1 MKKTYYFDKGKITKV
16 SSKQMPTSIDDAG
29 TGWIYTDISGMV
41 KPELQKISGQ
51 WQVVETATPQ
61 EIQAYNQAKVNE
73 QISNFVQ
80 SKKAYGQQ
88 YANEV
93 DEKIAFMM
101 NGKTLQQAENL
112 DKEIRAKIISIVQL
126 IRSGDWLTARNYI
139 DNRKLPK
146 ISEVRDLFLEVRQ
159 KARDYVANKYPN
171 K

>member
-1 MKKTYYFDKGKITKV
+1 MRKVNIDNVGNICGFDIQRKGYRLVDVENFDEIENFAKPKVQKV
-16 SSKQMPTSIDDAG
+16 SGK
-29 TGWIYTDISGMV
+29 
-41 KPELQKISGQ
+41 
-51 WQVVETATPQ
+51 WQVVETATPEQ
-61 EIQAYNQAKVNE
+61 IQSYNQAKANE

-80 SKKAYGQQ
+80 NKKADGQQ
-88 YANEV
+88 YANKI

-146 ISEVRDLFLEVRQ
+146 IAEVRSLFLEVRQ
-159 KARDYVANKYPN
+159 MARDYVANKYPN